1 MFVDKKFDPGSPV
14 YALNWFRDHP
24 DMSDENIPWHLH
36 TNLPQ
41 QQAAQPAL
49 GSAPRAGAEGQY

>member
-1 MFVDKKFDPGSPV
+1 
-14 YALNWFRDHP
+14 
-24 DMSDENIPWHLH
+24 MSDENIPWHLH